1 MENFIFSAVFY
12 TLTGNFIN
20 PLNANPIKWSN
31 TIKQFVSNRQQIVW
45 VCQIIL
51 LGLALKGLTLN
62 FAMLGLDVIVIVTC
76 FFRDSMEPSLILS
89 PVSLEAAF
97 WLQQ

>member
-31 TIKQFVSNRQQIVW
+31 TIKQFVGNRQQIVW

-76 FFRDSMEPSLILS
+76 FFPDSMEPSLILS
-89 PVSLEAAF
+89 RVSLEAAF